1 MTQLVAYI
9 TASIIAGA
17 VGQLMMKLGIQQLS
31 PLQDHVYAFFTAL
44 TLPELIPVAWVAGGI
59 ACYLVAM
66 LLWLKVLRALPLSMA
81 YPLLSLGYIVVYLG
95 AYFIPALEESLTK
108 QKTMG
113 ITLII
118 VGVIVIASKPK
129 GVVHE

>member
-1 MTQLVAYI
+1 MSQ
-9 TASIIAGA
+9 IIAYMTVSILAGA
-17 VGQLMMKLGIQQLS
+17 AGQLMMKLGVQQLA
-31 PLQDHVYAFFTAL
+31 PLSNHMHAFLTSM
-44 TLPELIPVAWVAGGI
+44 TLPASIPLLWVAAGI

-95 AYFIPALEESLTK
+95 AYFIPALEETLTR

-113 ITLII
+113 IALII

-129 GVVHE
+129 GIAHE

>member
-1 MTQLVAYI
+1 MSQLIAYV
-9 TASIIAGA
+9 TASIMAGA
-17 VGQLMMKLGIQQLS
+17 IGQLMMKLGIQQLS
-31 PLQDHVYAFFTAL
+31 PLQDHVYAFFTAF
-44 TLPELIPVAWVAGGI
+44 TVPALIPVAWVAAGI

-95 AYFIPALEESLTK
+95 AYFIPALEESLTR

-113 ITLII
+113 IALII

-129 GVVHE
+129 GVAHE